1 VWTSVSLQGEL
12 YLNAFHH
19 FFRVLDSLQCTI
31 DDALKYVLPYPG
43 RMIGTHLPNEL
54 FFQKNLIWKM
64 LVLGY
69 IFQYSFIFSI
79 KKKLKKIN
87 FLKFWHF
94 FFGIILCQTCYLATV
109 FGYHINNLWH
119 FEVLIIASPRAWIG
133 ISKSVIF
140 NCCTSIHWYS
150 TFSLENTYFCLLME
164 LGWPWFWKN
173 YLISSLLWKV
183 TNSICSW
190 NPHSWI

>member
-1 VWTSVSLQGEL
+1 LIRFCQNFVLVFKLSLRRQLGELSINKKYKVWTSVSLQGEL

-109 FGYHINNLWH
+109 FGYHINNL
-119 FEVLIIASPRAWIG
+119 
-133 ISKSVIF
+133 
-140 NCCTSIHWYS
+140 
-150 TFSLENTYFCLLME
+150 
-164 LGWPWFWKN
+164 
-173 YLISSLLWKV
+173 
-183 TNSICSW
+183 
-190 NPHSWI
+190 